1 MQIPYE
7 VVGTVRFFERA
18 EIKDIVA
25 YLRMIVNPVDAASFR
40 RVVNKPTRGV
50 GDKGQSAFF
59 RWAEEHGTDIVSAL
73 EKCSSIQGI
82 SSRGQSAL
90 EKLGRN
96 LRHCMDGVAK
106 GDTASDIV
114 DRVIDF
120 TGLADLYSSGEIAD
134 ESRLQNIQE
143 FRRYAAEYDGRSPM
157 VVCPAFL
164 LSRAF
169 SPVQTPGPGTT
180 GWFS

>member
-1 MQIPYE
+1 M
-7 VVGTVRFFERA
+7 
-18 EIKDIVA
+18 A

-82 SSRGQSAL
+82 SSRGNPP

-106 GDTASDIV
+106 GTQQATLW
-114 DRVIDF
+114 
-120 TGLADLYSSGEIAD
+120 TG
-134 ESRLQNIQE
+134 
-143 FRRYAAEYDGRSPM
+143 
-157 VVCPAFL
+157 
-164 LSRAF
+164 
-169 SPVQTPGPGTT
+169 
-180 GWFS
+180 